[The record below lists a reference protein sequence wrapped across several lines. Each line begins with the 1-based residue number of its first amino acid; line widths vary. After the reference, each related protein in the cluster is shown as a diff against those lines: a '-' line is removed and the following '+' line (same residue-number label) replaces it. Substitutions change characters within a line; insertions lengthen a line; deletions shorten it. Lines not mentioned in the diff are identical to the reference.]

1 MGGYGSGRQGGRPV
15 ADSAFFVDIAWMLRT
30 GRALEGQSI
39 TGSLGWTRRGEPS
52 GNISYTCDMR
62 DLANASLELRF
73 TVSRRS
79 TGESRDYKQH
89 VPLSYTVP
97 NYGGRRWWMHCPVN
111 GSRVGKL
118 YVPAGGDIFASRT
131 AWKLAY
137 QSQRDAPRD
146 KPFNALFR
154 LQSKLGCTQGWEQP
168 IRRPKGMWGRTYA
181 KLEDRYWELD
191 AQCAHQMMGVLERLR
206 RK

>member
-1 MGGYGSGRQGGRPV
+1 MGGWNSGRQNGRPL
-15 ADSAFFVDIAWMLRT
+15 ADSALFVDIAWMLRT
-30 GRALEGQSI
+30 GRAVEGQLIRGNLS
-39 TGSLGWTRRGEPS
+39 WTCRGEPS
-52 GNISYTCDMR
+52 GNVNYTCDMG
-62 DLANASLELRF
+62 DIENARLQLSF

-79 TGESRDYKQH
+79 TGESRDYKQD

-111 GSRVGKL
+111 ASRVGKL

-154 LQSKLGCTQGWEQP
+154 LQSKLGCRQGWEQP
-168 IRRPKGMWGRTYA
+168 IRRPKGMWRRTF
-181 KLEDRYWELD
+181 ERHQERYWELD
-191 AQCAHQMMGVLERLR
+191 EICAATMAGYVLSFRRL
-206 RK
+206 